1 MRYKLISPVSKAK
14 STMQQ
19 ILNNRGIEDCTHYL
33 NTTEDDVRDP
43 LLLNNIQKGAQML
56 VRHINKGSKILVIV
70 DCDADGYTSAATLIN
85 FLHRLFPSFVKSR
98 LSYRLHEGKQH
109 GILSSA
115 SVPDD
120 IGLVIAPD
128 ASSNEYEIHAEL
140 AERGIDVLI
149 LDHHH
154 ADRES
159 EYACVI
165 NNQLCDYPTKSLS
178 GVGVVYKFCQYLD
191 SVANTAYADDYLD
204 LVACGMI
211 ADMSSLRDYETKHL
225 VQKGL
230 TNIKNPFIY
239 TLSKKNAYSLGDV
252 ITPIGIA
259 FYIAPYIN
267 ATVRSGT
274 IQEKLTLFESMI
286 EYLAYEEIP
295 STKRG
300 CAGQKETRAEQ
311 ACRNCT
317 NVKNRQTKA
326 TDACLNIIEQKI
338 KDCNLLDNQ
347 VLLVTFSK
355 DEEKAEKNILGLMAN
370 KMAAK
375 YQKPTL
381 ILKENEDGCYAGS
394 ARGVNNSELADFR
407 EFVGSYPNAEYAT
420 GHANA
425 FGTSIPKTDL
435 NNFIAYSNDKLV
447 DYDFSPCYKVDFIFD
462 YETLNPNSILE
473 IGKYETIWGQEVDE
487 PLIAIEN
494 LQITKD
500 NLSLLSRDRNPT
512 LKITLN
518 NGISLIRFKSSEQE
532 YESLF
537 SDLGCV
543 TINVV
548 GSCQI
553 NKWKGNE
560 YPQIKIEDY
569 EIINRQNYYF

>member
-1 MRYKLISPVSKAK
+1 MRYELRQPVDNSK
-14 STMQQ
+14 SIMQQ
-19 ILNNRGIEDCTHYL
+19 ILNTRGIEDCTHYL
-33 NTTEDDVRDP
+33 NTTDNDICDP
-43 LLLNNIQKGAQML
+43 LLLNNMEAGAKVL
-56 VRHINKGSKILVIV
+56 LKHIKNNSNILVIV

-85 FLHRLFPSFVKSR
+85 FLHRLFPSFVYNHI
-98 LSYRLHEGKQH
+98 SYKLHDGKQH
-109 GILSSA
+109 GILSSDA
-115 SVPDD
+115 IPDT
-120 IGLVIAPD
+120 INLVIAPD
-128 ASSNEYEIHAEL
+128 ASSNEYEIHQQL
-140 AERGIDVLI
+140 SERGIDVLI

-191 SVANTAYADDYLD
+191 SVAGTAYADDYLD
-204 LVACGMI
+204 LVACGMV

-225 VQKGL
+225 IQKGL
-230 TNIKNPFIY
+230 KNMKNPFLY
-239 TLSKKNAYSLGDV
+239 TMSKKNAFSLGDT
-252 ITPIGIA
+252 ITPIGVA

-274 IQEKLTLFESMI
+274 IKEKLTLFESMV
-286 EYLAYEEIP
+286 EYLGYEEIP

-300 CAGQKETRAEQ
+300 CSGQLETRAEQ
-311 ACRNCT
+311 ACRNCA

-326 TDACLNIIEQKI
+326 TDACLNVIEQKI
-338 KDCNLLDNQ
+338 KDYNLLENQ

-355 DEEKAEKNILGLMAN
+355 EEEAERNILGLMAN
-370 KMAAK
+370 KLAAK

-381 ILKENEDGCYAGS
+381 ILKENEEGSYVGS
-394 ARGVNNSELADFR
+394 ARGLNNSELVDFR
-407 EFVGSYPNAEYAT
+407 QFLESYSNTEFAT

-425 FGTSIPKTDL
+425 CGTSLPVDSLEDFIKFS
-435 NNFIAYSNDKLV
+435 NNELS
-447 DYDFSPCYKVDFIFD
+447 DYNFSPCYKVDFILNND
-462 YETLNPNSILE
+462 TLDPNTILT
-473 IGKYETIWGQEVDE
+473 IGKYESIWGQEVEE

-494 LQITKD
+494 LQISKD
-500 NLSLLSRDRNPT
+500 NLTLLSRDRNPT

-548 GSCQI
+548 GTCQI
-553 NKWKGNE
+553 NRWNGKE
-560 YPQIKIEDY
+560 FPQIKIEDY